1 MNNAKPIAVALEY
14 DGDTSPTVCAT
25 GIGEVAEKIIRIAKE
40 NGVFIQQDN
49 ELVEIL
55 AQLDIGD
62 NIPENLY
69 RAVAEVIAFAYILSG
84 KFPKSWKGEDAT
96 PLYPDT
102 DLSADTEITEIK
114 EIKNIHE
121 VSLTIDKM

>member
-14 DGDTSPTVCAT
+14 DGDSTPTVCAT
-25 GIGEVAEKIIRIAKE
+25 GTGEVAKKIIQIAKE

-55 AQLDIGD
+55 AQLDIDD

-96 PLYPDT
+96 
-102 DLSADTEITEIK
+102 
-114 EIKNIHE
+114 
-121 VSLTIDKM
+121 